1 MLHVDTIWS
10 ALADDLLRYVQRRV
24 GDRQTAEDLVQEI
37 FVRVQAHRG
46 ALRERDRVAP
56 WVFRIAR
63 SVVVDHLRARDR
75 QRTVALQAEPRSET
89 GHEPETEDDAQ
100 RASRVALG
108 AWLRL
113 MIDSLPP
120 HYAEAVRLADL
131 EGVSQAEAARR
142 LGLSHS
148 GFKSRVQRGR
158 AQLRDILDA
167 CCAVELDARRGVME
181 VVPRACEGD
190 ECC

>member
-1 MLHVDTIWS
+1 MLHVDAIWT
-10 ALADDLLRYVQRRV
+10 ALADDLRRYVHRRV
-24 GDRQTAEDLVQEI
+24 GERQAAEDLLQEI

-46 ALRERDRVAP
+46 ELREHDRVAP

-63 SVVVDHLRARDR
+63 NVVIDHLRARDR
-75 QRTVALQAEPRSET
+75 NRTAALQAEPEAV
-89 GHEPETEDDAQ
+89 PKETEDDEM
-100 RASRVALG
+100 RAARVALG
-108 AWLRL
+108 AWLRA
-113 MIDSLPP
+113 MIDTLPP

-158 AQLRDILDA
+158 AQLRALLDQ
-167 CCAVELDARRGVME
+167 CCAVELDARRGVIE
-181 VVPRACEGD
+181 VVPRACGD
-190 ECC
+190 GECC